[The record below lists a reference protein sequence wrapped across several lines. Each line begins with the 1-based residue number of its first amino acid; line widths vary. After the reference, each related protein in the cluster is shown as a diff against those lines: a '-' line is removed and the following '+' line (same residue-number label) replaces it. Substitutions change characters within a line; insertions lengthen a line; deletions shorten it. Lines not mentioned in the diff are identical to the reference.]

1 MNISICLTLIII
13 TICAI
18 KTLRQKFSTTFERE
32 IRLINT
38 ILITFTVCFMLRTG
52 YEAFENIRNIHRL
65 RDGKYVSQFVVDVET
80 MLLELFFVDTEIFV
94 ICCLHVMH
102 SKHNNRR
109 RNSLL
114 SPRAKDKKNL
124 RDSIW
129 LQSNSCISEN
139 WR

>member
-1 MNISICLTLIII
+1 MNIQDDVKSVTCKSTGDPHI
-13 TICAI
+13 
-18 KTLRQKFSTTFERE
+18 TTF
-32 IRLINT
+32 
-38 ILITFTVCFMLRTG
+38 
-52 YEAFENIRNIHRL
+52 
-65 RDGKYVSQFVVDVET
+65 DGKYVSQFVVDVET

-109 RNSLL
+109 RNSML